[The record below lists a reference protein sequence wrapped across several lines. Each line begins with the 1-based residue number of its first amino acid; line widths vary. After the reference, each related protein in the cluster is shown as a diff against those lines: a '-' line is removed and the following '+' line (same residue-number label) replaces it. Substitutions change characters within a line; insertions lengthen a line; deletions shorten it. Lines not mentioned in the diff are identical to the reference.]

1 MRYAAGFLQALSDA
15 ILIRRSGL
23 LHVTYYRS
31 QFYQELKADRYLL
44 RLSPVLHYVLFGAR
58 AGKNPNPLFD
68 SEYYRDHNPGADQSG
83 QNPLAHYLRQGARDR
98 LDPGPFFDTG
108 YYCDGNPGIANEGLN
123 PLVHYF
129 RYGKREEGK
138 PHPLVE
144 NLVRV
149 DEPHAVD
156 WTTGR
161 NWLQQG
167 LGPSSAVG
175 APCPLPSPGPSP
187 VPHPGPHSGRIIRF
201 EWDRG
206 GWNNIRMQAEVL
218 VCLAARYGRALVL
231 PDADQWYLIPGV
243 DSHLFH
249 YFDEAAFREAVPVL
263 PADTRREDE
272 WEVPA
277 ELASINTVRL
287 NRGAF
292 QSRQDHESWYF
303 PRTTRMFGCFSAVL
317 GSSGSDYALLN
328 RAFRLRPD
336 LIDLATG
343 LLQSNG
349 LEPGG
354 YLAAHVRRGDFQPK
368 VMRYLSTAEIV
379 GALRGHGADAAGKV
393 LIVSDEYDEALLD
406 ACRNEGWEP
415 VCWAG
420 QPSGDARL
428 SGVLDMLA
436 CCPAWRFVGTN
447 LSTFSTGI
455 MQWRGKVSRVAHG
468 SIDAVPRFTNTLEQI
483 PWWAAVDEF
492 AWLST

>member
-1 MRYAAGFLQALSDA
+1 MRYAAGLLQALSDA

-23 LHVTYYRS
+23 LHVTFYRS
-31 QFYQELKADRYLL
+31 QFYRELKADRYLL
-44 RLSPVLHYVLFGAR
+44 RLSPVFHYVLFGAL

-68 SEYYRDHNPGADQSG
+68 SEYYRDHNPGVDQSG
-83 QNPLAHYLRQGARDR
+83 QNPLAHYLRQGAREG

-108 YYCDGNPGIANEGLN
+108 YYCERNPGIADGGLN
-123 PLVHYF
+123 PLMHYF
-129 RYGKREEGK
+129 RCGKQEGCK
-138 PHPLVE
+138 PHPLLE
-144 NLVRV
+144 NLARV
-149 DEPHAVD
+149 AEPRAVD
-156 WTTGR
+156 WNTGR
-161 NWLQQG
+161 GWLQQG
-167 LGPSSAVG
+167 LGASSAVG
-175 APCPLPSPGPSP
+175 APCP
-187 VPHPGPHSGRIIRF
+187 VPRHDRVIRF

-231 PDADQWYLIPGV
+231 PDPARWYLIPGV
-243 DSHLFH
+243 DSHLFD
-249 YFDEAAFREAVPVL
+249 YFDEAAFRAAVPVL
-263 PADTRREDE
+263 PADTRLEDE

-277 ELASINTVRL
+277 GLASINTVRL
-287 NRGAF
+287 NWQAF
-292 QSRQDHESWYF
+292 QRQSNRESWYF

-317 GSSGSDYALLN
+317 GSRGSDYALLE

-336 LIDLATG
+336 LIDKATG

-354 YLAAHVRRGDFQPK
+354 YLAAHVRRGDFQQK

-393 LIVSDEYDEALLD
+393 LIVSDAYDEGLLE
-406 ACRNEGWEP
+406 ACRGEGWDP

-420 QPSGDARL
+420 QSSGDARL

-455 MQWRGKVSRVAHG
+455 MQWRGHVSRAADAG
-468 SIDAVPRFTNTLEQI
+468 IDAVPRFTNELEQI
-483 PWWAAVDEF
+483 PWWAQVDEF